1 MPKLKNALSK
11 KKPPVVET
19 KPETVVPKIDKQDEL
34 SPPVLSAAA
43 GEQVETSVAVTAPLQ
58 YPDKDSVVHL
68 SPSTPAEVTHDPH
81 PQLPSAEST
90 GEPVIRQ
97 NTAFPSDQALQAEQL
112 AAPQP
117 EAKSTSRPNK
127 RRFFKKSLII
137 IPLLLIALAGAT
149 VLFTGLQPNEQQIEK
164 SLISEMSA
172 RVVTPKDEIP
182 AVSTVVNKDE
192 INQAFLSNAE
202 KGDKVF
208 LYFKAGKAIVYRPS
222 TKQIVNIGPLTEPS
236 PKVFVR
242 NGTVRAVPASVKTKI
257 EQSGQYIVS
266 SQDASPKRTYKKT
279 LVIDVAGNRPDVA
292 GSVARLL
299 GATVAQLPEGESNPD
314 ADILVIVGSD
324 AR

>member
-68 SPSTPAEVTHDPH
+68 SPSTPVEVTYDPT
-81 PQLPSAEST
+81 PESGALDST
-90 GEPVIRQ
+90 GVPGFQQ
-97 NTAFPSDQALQAEQL
+97 NAAVSSDRTLQADDG
-112 AAPQP
+112 ATPQP
-117 EAKSTSRPNK
+117 VARSISKPSKS
-127 RRFFKKSLII
+127 RFVRKSLVIF
-137 IPLLLIALAGAT
+137 PLLLIALAAAT
-149 VLFTGLQPNEQQIEK
+149 MLFTGLQPNEQEIEK
-164 SLISEMSA
+164 SLIAEMSA

-182 AVSTVVNKDE
+182 ALSTVVNKDE